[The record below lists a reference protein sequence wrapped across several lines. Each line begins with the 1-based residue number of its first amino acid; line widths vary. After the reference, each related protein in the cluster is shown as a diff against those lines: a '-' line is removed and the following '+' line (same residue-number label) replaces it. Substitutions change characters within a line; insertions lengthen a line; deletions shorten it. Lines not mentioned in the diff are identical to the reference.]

1 MANVAR
7 WASRSMWGGSVYKT
21 AGCRGLRSYS
31 STPLKSALGTLY
43 TACQRVMDN
52 TDRLAKYEKEL
63 QLFPADTN
71 PASLWWTMV
80 QLHMPQKTEIELVE
94 FLEGAKMAAKTQLK
108 AVNSKEFAEFAE
120 FAAGLTSESAVADE
134 LSYYCTPRFF
144 ENLKEAA
151 ASTLKD
157 RNMTLELQDINIESV
172 VVADVRYAQLT
183 QTEYEA
189 QTAGLAVLPFLW
201 AADATIE
208 YMQINVKTRSLETTK
223 MTLIG
228 QEECLALQDNSRTW
242 TFGSKVGS
250 FEELEW
256 RIVNTVGANNAA
268 KQLSRT
274 VYADQVDDGND
285 MSLEDGQ
292 KL

>member
-1 MANVAR
+1 MANVPR

-21 AGCRGLRSYS
+21 ARCSGLRSYS

-52 TDRLAKYEKEL
+52 TNRLAKYEKEL

-80 QLHMPQKTEIELVE
+80 QLHMPQKTELELVE

-108 AVNSKEFAEFAE
+108 AVNSKEFAEFA
-120 FAAGLTSESAVADE
+120 AGLINESKVADE

-157 RNMTLELQDINIESV
+157 RNMTLELQDINIESI
-172 VVADVRYAQLT
+172 VVADVR
-183 QTEYEA
+183 
-189 QTAGLAVLPFLW
+189 
-201 AADATIE
+201 
-208 YMQINVKTRSLETTK
+208 TRSLETTK

-228 QEECLALQDNSRTW
+228 QEKCFALQDNSRTW

-285 MSLEDGQ
+285 MSLEDEQ

>member
-1 MANVAR
+1 MANVVR
-7 WASRSMWGGSVYKT
+7 WASRSVSAYKT
-21 AGCRGLRSYS
+21 ARCSCRTYS
-31 STPLKSALGTLY
+31 TGPLKSAVGTLY
-43 TACQRVMDN
+43 SACKRVMDN
-52 TDRLAKYEKEL
+52 ADQLAKYEKEL

-108 AVNSKEFAEFAE
+108 AVNSKEFAKY
-120 FAAGLTSESAVADE
+120 AAGLTDESKVADE

-151 ASTLKD
+151 AGTLKD
-157 RNMTLELQDINIESV
+157 KNMTLELQEINIESIV
-172 VVADVRYAQLT
+172 VTDVRYAQLT

-201 AADATIE
+201 ASDATIE
-208 YMQINVKTRSLETTK
+208 YMQIHVRTRSLETTK

-228 QEECLALQDNSRTW
+228 EEECLALQDNSRTW

-250 FEELEW
+250 LEELEW
-256 RIVNTVGANNAA
+256 RIVNTVGVNNDA

-274 VYADQVDDGND
+274 VYADQLDEGKRDDRHV
-285 MSLEDGQ
+285 
-292 KL
+292 

>member
-1 MANVAR
+1 MANVPR

-21 AGCRGLRSYS
+21 ARCSGLRSYS

-43 TACQRVMDN
+43 TACQR
-52 TDRLAKYEKEL
+52 
-63 QLFPADTN
+63 
-71 PASLWWTMV
+71 
-80 QLHMPQKTEIELVE
+80 
-94 FLEGAKMAAKTQLK
+94 
-108 AVNSKEFAEFAE
+108 
-120 FAAGLTSESAVADE
+120 
-134 LSYYCTPRFF
+134 
-144 ENLKEAA
+144 
-151 ASTLKD
+151 
-157 RNMTLELQDINIESV
+157 
-172 VVADVRYAQLT
+172 
-183 QTEYEA
+183 TEYEA
-189 QTAGLAVLPFLW
+189 QAAGLAVLPFLW

-208 YMQINVKTRSLETTK
+208 YMQINVRTRSLETTK

-228 QEECLALQDNSRTW
+228 QEKCFALQDNSRTW

-285 MSLEDGQ
+285 MSLEDEQ